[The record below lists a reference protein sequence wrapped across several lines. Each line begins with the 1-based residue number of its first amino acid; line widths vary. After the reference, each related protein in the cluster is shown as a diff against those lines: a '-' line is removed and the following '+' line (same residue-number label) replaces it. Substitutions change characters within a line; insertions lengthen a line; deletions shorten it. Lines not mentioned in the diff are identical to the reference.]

1 MILLLCS
8 PSPCKPLLRFAYP
21 LSGLVALGPLA
32 LARGPLSPFS
42 ARAGFDAWREHR
54 DNLVRKAIGD
64 CTSRDVSTF
73 ELAVF
78 ERATP
83 KDVRPAHVWAGLV
96 FILAGSLF
104 YGTVTFRKKTRVL
117 KYW

>member
-1 MILLLCS
+1 MIFPLCS
-8 PSPCKPLLRFAYP
+8 PPPYEPLLQFAYP

-83 KDVRPAHVWAGLV
+83 KDVRPAHVWAAIFHV
-96 FILAGSLF
+96 VSQC
-104 YGTVTFRKKTRVL
+104 
-117 KYW
+117 W